1 MFINNFY
8 KRVILL
14 ALEFFEVTV
23 MRRPDHKFRDQW
35 RKAESALQP
44 PSSSAFF
51 FILWPHFLCAFCFLA
66 FHCKND
72 PLLLNFSH
80 IYLVLPSLQIV
91 SLCFPSVFTIA
102 SFFILGQ
109 IAVHCTCL
117 SGSHRSWVNWR
128 GNLFYPKHNLV
139 TKSINKQFLIQRRE
153 ERRYIIIYVW
163 IRNQVTDLVS
173 RTGEEFFFLQSTMK
187 SQVDGKS
194 QQELGRRRNVIS
206 YGWIRHQV
214 RDCNYHLWYSFH
226 FCDTGLNNY
235 NVGGGSFQPQR
246 FSI

>member
-102 SFFILGQ
+102 SFFYPRTDCGPLHLSFRISSLVSQLERKSFLSKAQLGDEKYQQAILNPEK
-109 IAVHCTCL
+109 
-117 SGSHRSWVNWR
+117 RR
-128 GNLFYPKHNLV
+128 
-139 TKSINKQFLIQRRE
+139 RRE
-153 ERRYIIIYVW
+153 VH
-163 IRNQVTDLVS
+163 NNL
-173 RTGEEFFFLQSTMK
+173 
-187 SQVDGKS
+187 
-194 QQELGRRRNVIS
+194 
-206 YGWIRHQV
+206 
-214 RDCNYHLWYSFH
+214 C
-226 FCDTGLNNY
+226 LN
-235 NVGGGSFQPQR
+235 
-246 FSI
+246 